1 MTGARPSKKRRQK
14 RPAYGWKLPAAALL
28 TASCLVAGCSL
39 VIPPP
44 TPIVPE
50 VPVIAETSRAR
61 ELAQALVERAR
72 QLSSMQTAAVMEYRE
87 ADRHVKAREQILVR
101 RPGSLR
107 VEALSPFGLA
117 LVVAA
122 NDSHLEIFEPSSD
135 TLYKGDATAQ
145 SLNRFAQI
153 PLAPKPA
160 VNLLMG
166 LAPDGDALLRAPD
179 SVGSEGGLLIATY
192 KSADGS
198 VTEIGFRGPQ
208 LALVRERREGGIDCE
223 VRYSDYRDI
232 GGFQFAHRVEA
243 DFPRARTHVN
253 FSYRGPIINGILAD
267 SLFALTPGPATK
279 QVDLNR
285 AGVSSVAG
293 GLDG

>member
-1 MTGARPSKKRRQK
+1 MTGARPSKQRRPKRL
-14 RPAYGWKLPAAALL
+14 AHGWKLPAAALL
-28 TASCLVAGCSL
+28 AAVSLMAGCSL
-39 VIPPP
+39 VIPPS
-44 TPIVPE
+44 TPALPE
-50 VPVIAETSRAR
+50 APVIAEISRAR
-61 ELAQALVERAR
+61 ELAQALVERGR
-72 QLSSMQTAAVMEYRE
+72 ELTSMQTAAVMEYRE
-87 ADRHVKAREQILVR
+87 ADRHVKAREQIMVR

-117 LVVAA
+117 MVMAA
-122 NDSHLEIFEPSSD
+122 NDSHLQIFEPSTD
-135 TLYKGDATAQ
+135 TLYKGEASAQ
-145 SLNRFAQI
+145 SLSRFAQI

-166 LAPDGDALLRAPD
+166 LAPDGDALLHAPD
-179 SVGSEGGLLIATY
+179 SVGAEGGLLIATY

-198 VTEIGFRGPQ
+198 ITEIGFRGPQ
-208 LALVRERREGGIDCE
+208 LALVRERSENGIECE

-253 FSYRGPIINGILAD
+253 FTYRGPIINGTLAD

-285 AGVSSVAG
+285 TGVSSAAV

>member
-1 MTGARPSKKRRQK
+1 MTGARPSKNRRQK
-14 RPAYGWKLPAAALL
+14 RLAHAWKLPAAALL

-44 TPIVPE
+44 TSTVPE
-50 VPVIAETSRAR
+50 AHVLADTSRAR
-61 ELAQALVERAR
+61 ELAQALVERSR
-72 QLSSMQTAAVMEYRE
+72 ELSSMQTAAVMEYRE

-135 TLYKGDATAQ
+135 TLYKGEATAQ

-208 LALVRERREGGIDCE
+208 LALVRERREGGVECE

-232 GGFQFAHRVEA
+232 GGFQFAHRIEA

-253 FSYRGPIINGILAD
+253 LSYKRPIINGILAD

-285 AGVSSVAG
+285 AGVSSAAA